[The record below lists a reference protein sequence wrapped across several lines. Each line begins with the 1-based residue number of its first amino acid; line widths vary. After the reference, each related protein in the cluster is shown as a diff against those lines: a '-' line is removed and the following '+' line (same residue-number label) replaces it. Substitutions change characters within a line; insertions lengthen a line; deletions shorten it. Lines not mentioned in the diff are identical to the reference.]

1 MAFSIKINNK
11 KYKFAFVLYNSL
23 YTIRQNKFIKYGVA
37 Y

>member
-11 KYKFAFVLYNSL
+11 KYKFAFVLYNPL
-23 YTIRQNKFIKYGVA
+23 YIVRQNKFIKYGVA